1 MTDPSP
7 SAEAPLLRPLSRRT
21 LLLAGLGAAAVTALG
36 VFERS
41 PAAAASAGTVLPL
54 VAPLPAG
61 APNRMLFAPNEQV
74 LAAYLMI
81 VAPMA
86 NDIVDDDPDRFGF
99 MGGGWWRTPSEP
111 FNARVQEHVAT
122 LSWFYANERSWNPY
136 YLDSALLGRL
146 DAAIGH
152 YLRIQHPNGAF
163 PEYTTTEFSRA
174 ATAFGMVALSEALAN
189 LRATNA
195 LPERQVELEAALRR
209 ASVWFMDLTNGH
221 WKIPLPFVNQTVG
234 GLAGIARAARVLDD
248 AQLAADLS
256 DRIDFIA
263 EHGQAPAG
271 FFHEPFGFDFG
282 YNFFVMLPD
291 LADLHVITGNPV
303 VLDMAQKWTDFA
315 RHAVVREPDVSGY
328 IAHSAA
334 CSRTA
339 DWNFLTNF
347 TDDAERGALSAA
359 LAPEAPELAA
369 FLTTLEEKLASR
381 GAWAATPDPVVAR
394 AKQGTSPRLWMHVI
408 ERPDVPS
415 DADRAASEASLPYI
429 MSERFT
435 ERRVGTLA
443 QDYVFARRP
452 AYYLSSFFG
461 TRSQPMN
468 RMGPG
473 LLWHPQMGTVLAAT
487 NTSVGAASWGFVDGA
502 GTDSTLSDMTV
513 VYRHGNSGSG
523 AVIVPDALDAETGVI
538 TFDATSSASGTRA
551 LTTLRDTGL
560 TLYAD
565 AAATGSFRLPLVL
578 RATDEVTY
586 SNGATATFNAT
597 SAAQAT
603 WVRVQRNGVR
613 MQISWGAESAVTLSS
628 TPMTLLGG
636 TRRVHQLSIPVGA
649 SALIEIEFAA
659 PWSSNTTYTT
669 GDRVNFEGSFWV
681 AQWWTRD
688 LRPGDPTGPWSQL
701 GCELATPDGPVRTWT
716 ASWIYKGDEKVLYHG
731 VIYRARWWSRNQAP
745 DGSGGAWQRVGEI

>member
-7 SAEAPLLRPLSRRT
+7 STDSPLLRPLSRRT

-36 VFERS
+36 AFERS

-54 VAPLPAG
+54 VDPLPAG
-61 APNRMLFAPNEQV
+61 APDRTLFAPHEQV

-86 NDIVDDDPDRFGF
+86 NDIVDDDPARFGF

-136 YLDSALLGRL
+136 YLDGALLGRL

-152 YLRIQHPNGAF
+152 YLSIQHSNGSF

-195 LPERQVELEAALRR
+195 LPARQVELEAALRS
-209 ASVWFMDLTNGH
+209 AAVWFMDLTNGH

-291 LADLHVITGNPV
+291 LADLHAITGNPV

-315 RHAVVREPDVSGY
+315 RHTVVREPDVSGY
-328 IAHSAA
+328 IVHSAA

-359 LAPEAPELAA
+359 LAPDAPELAA
-369 FLTTLEEKLASR
+369 FLTSLEEKLTSR
-381 GAWAATPDPVVAR
+381 GAWAASSDPVVPR
-394 AKQGTSPRLWMHVI
+394 AKQATSPRLWMHVI
-408 ERPDVPS
+408 ERPNVPS
-415 DADRAASEASLPYI
+415 NADRASSEASLPYVT
-429 MSERFT
+429 SERFT
-435 ERRVGTLA
+435 KRRVGTLA
-443 QDYVFARRP
+443 QDYIFARRP

-461 TRSQPMN
+461 TRSDPMN

-473 LLWHPQMGTVLAAT
+473 LLWQPQMGTVLVAT
-487 NTSVGAASWGFVDGA
+487 NTAVGAGAWGLTDAA
-502 GTDSTLSDMTV
+502 GVESALANATV
-513 VYRHGNSGSG
+513 VYRRGAGDAGPVIDGDDLAAEAGVVTMDVLSGVDG
-523 AVIVPDALDAETGVI
+523 AR
-538 TFDATSSASGTRA
+538 S
-551 LTTLRDTGL
+551 LTTLRDDGI
-560 TLYAD
+560 TLHTVS
-565 AAATGSFRLPLVL
+565 AAGGTYRLPLVL
-578 RATDEVTY
+578 REDDVITY
-586 SNGATATFNAT
+586 STGVNVAFNTTT
-597 SAAQAT
+597 SADASSLTVA
-603 WVRVQRNGVR
+603 RNGVV
-613 MQISWGAESAVTLSS
+613 MHISWGLAASVSLAT
-628 TPMTLLGG
+628 TPLTLLAG
-636 TRRVHQLSIPVGA
+636 TRRVHALSIPVGA
-649 SALIEIEFAA
+649 VAHLTINFADA
-659 PWSSNTTYTT
+659 WQPDAEYGT
-669 GDRVNFEGSFWV
+669 GDRVSADGEIWV
-681 AQWWTRD
+681 AQWWASRTP
-688 LRPGDPTGPWSQL
+688 PGDPTGAWAQL
-701 GCELATPDGPVRTWT
+701 GDEVATPEGNVRAWT
-716 ASWIYKGDEKVLYHG
+716 PTWIYTGGERVVHGDAVYQ
-731 VIYRARWWSRNQAP
+731 ARWWTRNGVP
-745 DGSGGAWQRVGEI
+745 GNVNGAWQKTGTL

>member
-1 MTDPSP
+1 MTDPSL
-7 SAEAPLLRPLSRRT
+7 SADVPLLPPISRRT
-21 LLLAGLGAAAVTALG
+21 LLLAGLGAAAFTALG
-36 VFERS
+36 VVDRS

-54 VAPLPAG
+54 VNALPQG
-61 APNRMLFAPNEQV
+61 APDRTLFAPNEQV

-122 LSWFYANERSWNPY
+122 LSWFYANERTWNPY

-152 YLRIQHPNGAF
+152 YLRIQHPNGSF

-189 LRATNA
+189 LRSANA
-195 LPERQVELEAALRR
+195 LPERQVELEAALRN
-209 ASVWFMDLTNGH
+209 AATWFMDLTNGH

-248 AQLAADLS
+248 PQLVSDLS

-291 LADLHVITGNPV
+291 LADLHTITGNPV
-303 VLDMAQKWTDFA
+303 VLDMTKKWTDFA

-339 DWNFLTNF
+339 DWNFLTDF

-359 LAPEAPELAA
+359 LAPEVPELAA

-381 GAWAATPDPVVAR
+381 GAWAARSEPVVAR
-394 AKQGTSPRLWMHVI
+394 AKQATSPRLWMHVV
-408 ERPDVPS
+408 ERPNVPS
-415 DADRAASEASLPYI
+415 NADRAASEASLPYI
-429 MSERFT
+429 TSERFT
-435 ERRVGTLA
+435 KRRVGTLA

-452 AYYLSSFFG
+452 AYYLSSLFG
-461 TRSQPMN
+461 ARSDTPN

-487 NTSVGAASWGFVDGA
+487 NTKVGAASWGFVDSTGA
-502 GTDSTLSDMTV
+502 DTTLSDMAV
-513 VYRHGNSGSG
+513 VYRHGGSGSG
-523 AVIVPDALDAETGVI
+523 AVIAPEALDAETGVI
-538 TFDATSSASGTRA
+538 TFDAISSASGTRT
-551 LTTLRDTGL
+551 LTTLRNTGL
-560 TLYAD
+560 SLRTES
-565 AAATGSFRLPLVL
+565 AAAGAFRVPLVL
-578 RATDEVTY
+578 RATDDVTY
-586 SNGATATFNAT
+586 SGGATAQFNAT
-597 SAAQAT
+597 SAANAT
-603 WVRVQRNGVR
+603 WVSVQRNGVR
-613 MQISWGAESAVTLSS
+613 MQISWGVESAVTLSPTS
-628 TPMTLLGG
+628 MTLLGG
-636 TRRVHQLSIPVGA
+636 TGRVHQLSVPVGA
-649 SALIEIEFAA
+649 RSEIEIEFAVAGRPA
-659 PWSSNTTYTT
+659 P
-669 GDRVNFEGSFWV
+669 
-681 AQWWTRD
+681 A
-688 LRPGDPTGPWSQL
+688 
-701 GCELATPDGPVRTWT
+701 
-716 ASWIYKGDEKVLYHG
+716 
-731 VIYRARWWSRNQAP
+731 AP
-745 DGSGGAWQRVGEI
+745 AETK